1 MSNGNG
7 GTSLNFLDLLQEF
20 RVVREVAQFAGRA
33 WTWPI
38 AQRADRARSILLI
51 PGFMAGDA
59 TLYPFANWL
68 RARGHQVYFSGIL
81 ANADCPRRAVDR
93 VGRILVEL
101 SAKTKGKLV
110 IIGHSLGGIYARE
123 LARRFPLL
131 VDQVIL
137 MGSPIR
143 EPHQHSNPFVKML
156 ASVTQRITGRNCEC
170 PGFLPDVCGVNLKAA
185 TRRPGNPHLLEERR
199 RRRLG
204 KLHRDR
210 AARASGRSQI
220 DTHGNPVQS
229 RYLAH
234 HPRAYREA
242 RRHLIAS
249 GAGPDAIGL
258 SPRAAAATDHRIINP
273 KPFGVV
279 NRLRSVNS
287 GGA

>member
-81 ANADCPRRAVDR
+81 ANTDCPRRAVDR
-93 VGRILVEL
+93 LGRILTEL

-123 LARRFPLL
+123 LARRFPTL

-137 MGSPIR
+137 MGSPIH
-143 EPHQHSNPFVKML
+143 EPHNHSNPFVKML
-156 ASVTQRITGRNCEC
+156 ASLTQRITGANCNC
-170 PGFLPDVCGVNLKAA
+170 PGYLPDVCGINQVGPP
-185 TRRPGNPHLLEERR
+185 PG
-199 RRRLG
+199 
-204 KLHRDR
+204 
-210 AARASGRSQI
+210 I
-220 DTHGNPVQS
+220 
-229 RYLAH
+229 
-234 HPRAYREA
+234 RET
-242 RRHLIAS
+242 LIYS
-249 GAGPDAIGL
+249 KSD
-258 SPRAAAATDHRIINP
+258 
-273 KPFGVV
+273 GVV
-279 NRLRSVNS
+279 DWESCIEVGPAIKALEVKSTHMGIPYSLDTLKIIRERIETTDAASLREEQARMQS
-287 GGA
+287 G